1 MPAPTCP
8 LARLPVLLTHAPP
21 LATVCPSHSLDLLE
35 LLGADPLPRAVPPPQ
50 LPPRSSAPAAAAAA
64 YRGGGAYGT
73 QRSAP
78 LPQLPAYGSGYE
90 HLPAARALPA
100 AAPSSTAGL
109 HRAASACIGR
119 KRLCTWDEHPEE
131 AAECWPAA
139 QRSPSLPAPP
149 AAWQQ
154 AQHLSAPLPV
164 AWPPPAA
171 AQHLS
176 GPLPPTWQ
184 QAPMQ
189 RQPSLEDSFE
199 AQRQKLSS
207 LLAQLQQVRVALQ
220 HEAVAARPLAPTA
233 TAPLPQAQHRLAP
246 PAASAAS
253 TLPRPALQAG
263 HLSWPA
269 GAFGREPS
277 PFFNC

>member
-1 MPAPTCP
+1 MAPPTCL
-8 LARLPVLLTHAPP
+8 LAYPPSLLTHAPP
-21 LATVCPSHSLDLLE
+21 RHPLPSRSLDLLE
-35 LLGADPLPRAVPPPQ
+35 LLGADPLPRAAPPRQ
-50 LPPRSSAPAAAAAA
+50 LPPRSIAPSAAAAP
-64 YRGGGAYGT
+64 YRGIGAYGT
-73 QRSAP
+73 QHSAP
-78 LPQLPAYGSGYE
+78 LPQLPAYGSYE
-90 HLPAARALPA
+90 RLPAARAPA
-100 AAPSSTAGL
+100 APPSSAAGL
-109 HRAASACIGR
+109 HRAVSACIGR
-119 KRLCTWDEHPEE
+119 KRLCTWDEQPEE
-131 AAECWPAA
+131 AAECWPAP

-176 GPLPPTWQ
+176 APLPPTWQ
-184 QAPMQ
+184 QVPMQ
-189 RQPSLEDSFE
+189 RQPSLDDSFE

-220 HEAVAARPLAPTA
+220 HEAAAPRLLPPTA
-233 TAPLPQAQHRLAP
+233 TGPLPHAQHRLAP

-269 GAFGREPS
+269 GAHGREPS